1 MAKED
6 IFSKINLKDYNNIL
20 ENVLEQKAFSED
32 VKNLL
37 LSMLYKI
44 ENGYEDYKTIKVNVS
59 SKKNYVKK
67 IIEVIKEECKEIK
80 LVKPLSDESK
90 VLEEKNVNYIVE
102 KEKGKITVYP
112 NERMMLEALIE
123 LSQKEI
129 ELEDEY
135 YLYSLAMK
143 NVLSIGNKMNYVEVI
158 RDFNGWSWDITTS
171 QMESKNINI
180 VYQNLLILL
189 GNHFLQTW
197 IINNEED
204 EEEVEMPNNEIL
216 RSKYNEN
223 FGMTTEEMQEEKDY
237 VNKMQE
243 ILIEKYGKENAQNF
257 WNQLIKTILAIGI
270 NINKEQKKILLEEKK
285 KVEEHLEKMQDNKK
299 YVEELSKTKKD
310 LTKKIKEIDTIL
322 SDEKLL
328 KEEYEKRNSKLA
340 NKDKIFSVSHLNIM
354 LEKERE
360 KYLNQIKE
368 CNLQM
373 QPKEFVVTKQKLE
386 NQKEFY
392 EEIDIKESEKTNEEK
407 QIEELQKYFLKCLE
421 EKIDKAEGKKEIT
434 DLIYEIRYYEQ
445 LPYKQYNI
453 SKESKIEEYV
463 TKVEKQII
471 KKACVEKVL
480 IRFTQEEELNYK
492 ILKNQF
498 QSKIIKLENTIYVL
512 KYKKGILKIEIY
524 DTNIEEETK
533 EIEISEKV
541 ELNVKLNKKIKIW
554 EWRVGTFLFASQC
567 SKKLEKLKKIK
578 RMKQK
583 EKSLLL
589 HKWEVKNESY
599 FFRSNKN
606 SYRL

>member
-386 NQKEFY
+386 SQKEFY

-567 SKKLEKLKKIK
+567 SKKLEKLRKIK
-578 RMKQK
+578 KMEQNGVCKAKRKVPFASQVGGK
-583 EKSLLL
+583 EWKLL
-589 HKWEVKNESY
+589 
-599 FFRSNKN
+599 F
-606 SYRL
+606 

>member
-1 MAKED
+1 MAKEE

-257 WNQLIKTILAIGI
+257 WNQLIKTILAIGS

-386 NQKEFY
+386 SQKEFY

-554 EWRVGTFLFASQC
+554 E
-567 SKKLEKLKKIK
+567 
-578 RMKQK
+578 
-583 EKSLLL
+583 
-589 HKWEVKNESY
+589 
-599 FFRSNKN
+599 
-606 SYRL
+606 

>member
-243 ILIEKYGKENAQNF
+243 ILIEKYGKGNAQNF
-257 WNQLIKTILAIGI
+257 WNQLIKTILAIGS
-270 NINKEQKKILLEEKK
+270 NINKEQKRILLEEKK

-471 KKACVEKVL
+471 EKACVEKVL

-554 EWRVGTFLFASQC
+554 E
-567 SKKLEKLKKIK
+567 
-578 RMKQK
+578 
-583 EKSLLL
+583 
-589 HKWEVKNESY
+589 
-599 FFRSNKN
+599 
-606 SYRL
+606 

>member
-6 IFSKINLKDYNNIL
+6 IFSKINLRDYNNIL

-257 WNQLIKTILAIGI
+257 WNQLIKTILARGS
-270 NINKEQKKILLEEKK
+270 NINKEQKRILLEEKK

-554 EWRVGTFLFASQC
+554 E
-567 SKKLEKLKKIK
+567 
-578 RMKQK
+578 
-583 EKSLLL
+583 
-589 HKWEVKNESY
+589 
-599 FFRSNKN
+599 
-606 SYRL
+606 

>member
-1 MAKED
+1 
-6 IFSKINLKDYNNIL
+6 
-20 ENVLEQKAFSED
+20 
-32 VKNLL
+32 
-37 LSMLYKI
+37 
-44 ENGYEDYKTIKVNVS
+44 
-59 SKKNYVKK
+59 
-67 IIEVIKEECKEIK
+67 
-80 LVKPLSDESK
+80 
-90 VLEEKNVNYIVE
+90 
-102 KEKGKITVYP
+102 
-112 NERMMLEALIE
+112 
-123 LSQKEI
+123 
-129 ELEDEY
+129 
-135 YLYSLAMK
+135 
-143 NVLSIGNKMNYVEVI
+143 
-158 RDFNGWSWDITTS
+158 
-171 QMESKNINI
+171 
-180 VYQNLLILL
+180 
-189 GNHFLQTW
+189 
-197 IINNEED
+197 
-204 EEEVEMPNNEIL
+204 
-216 RSKYNEN
+216 
-223 FGMTTEEMQEEKDY
+223 
-237 VNKMQE
+237 
-243 ILIEKYGKENAQNF
+243 
-257 WNQLIKTILAIGI
+257 
-270 NINKEQKKILLEEKK
+270 
-285 KVEEHLEKMQDNKK
+285 MQDNKK

-386 NQKEFY
+386 SQKEFY
-392 EEIDIKESEKTNEEK
+392 EEIDIKESEKTNEEE

-554 EWRVGTFLFASQC
+554 E
-567 SKKLEKLKKIK
+567 
-578 RMKQK
+578 
-583 EKSLLL
+583 
-589 HKWEVKNESY
+589 
-599 FFRSNKN
+599 
-606 SYRL
+606 

>member
-257 WNQLIKTILAIGI
+257 WNQLIKTILAIGS

-386 NQKEFY
+386 SQKEFY

-567 SKKLEKLKKIK
+567 SKKLEKLRKIK
-578 RMKQK
+578 KMEQNGVCKAKRKVPFASQVGGK
-583 EKSLLL
+583 EWKLL
-589 HKWEVKNESY
+589 
-599 FFRSNKN
+599 F
-606 SYRL
+606 